1 MTFGGSKSRNVV
13 FEIDDD
19 VDVYGSCAA
28 ILRNVH
34 WIFGGAE
41 KNKKQVR
48 KFLITSFSSIKDTQA
63 AKIVGCRVIKDH
75 QLPFVFEF
83 GACDTFND
91 EVLLC
96 FGKDMV
102 DNKKCRM

>member
-1 MTFGGSKSRNVV
+1 MLMTFGGSKSRNVV

-48 KFLITSFSSIKDTQA
+48 KFLITSFSSIKDT
-63 AKIVGCRVIKDH
+63 
-75 QLPFVFEF
+75 
-83 GACDTFND
+83 
-91 EVLLC
+91 
-96 FGKDMV
+96 
-102 DNKKCRM
+102 